1 MLDLGGIISTA
12 ILMMFV
18 ILRAVQFDAR
28 EAWFQTVKP
37 KAVEKQKTGTSR
49 HPVITTPSWRRRG

>member
-1 MLDLGGIISTA
+1 
-12 ILMMFV
+12 MMFV

-37 KAVEKQKTGTSR
+37 KAAEKEKTGTSR